1 MNDIM
6 QLYILLI
13 LISVSRCSVF
23 IGFPESSWA
32 TSSDVCSLPV
42 IEKINTTVISNESS
56 NYMDYKKA
64 EKAWTGTVI
73 KYTKWAAFI
82 GCGRSLAPMDS
93 GISVKTTEDCLRHCS
108 DDASTTYFIIKSSRC
123 YCLTYKPE
131 INIGDINDCRTKCSN
146 ASYTPCS
153 SGRSALVFTF
163 VEDLNIESTKAY
175 IEKEC
180 LTTTK
185 DKSKYLIRD
194 CNATYLFGCKNTSSE
209 LIPKSWYEYQEFCLK
224 QGSSVLYKRNTIGN
238 KAKAG
243 ISYWT
248 PIFRSHTVVNGK
260 HTGKEFCLAVSNA
273 ESKYF
278 IVENCTS
285 QFPFLCSGDQMKN
298 MIDNSKSN
306 DRYPRYITLPLP
318 VVVAVILFVII
329 LIFIIVLISTKAF
342 KKIRIY
348 QEKLKKVNER
358 LPGTE
363 FSNYTGIEDTNEE
376 LHDSAYKE
384 LSDNVSQLRTNCHE
398 RKMDTSE
405 DTFDYQDYLVPEQ
418 HYHTI
423 PDVEVHYDAADVA
436 ERNSNKENFDSDDY
450 LEPVI

>member
-13 LISVSRCSVF
+13 LISVSGCSVF

-42 IEKINTTVISNESS
+42 IEKINTTVISNKSS

-82 GCGRSLAPMDS
+82 GCGRSFSPMDS
-93 GISVKTTEDCLRHCS
+93 GISVKTTEDCLRHCT

-123 YCLTYKPE
+123 YCLTYKPV

-163 VEDLNIESTKAY
+163 VEDLNIESTKQY

-260 HTGKEFCLAVSNA
+260 HTGKEFCLAVSNV

-278 IVENCTS
+278 IVENCTF

-306 DRYPRYITLPLP
+306 ERYPRYITLPLP
-318 VVVAVILFVII
+318 VFVAGGIFILLLLMI
-329 LIFIIVLISTKAF
+329 IIVLF
-342 KKIRIY
+342 C
-348 QEKLKKVNER
+348 KLKKR
-358 LPGTE
+358 RHPLLI
-363 FSNYTGIEDTNEE
+363 FSNEMKDGFP
-376 LHDSAYKE
+376 
-384 LSDNVSQLRTNCHE
+384 R
-398 RKMDTSE
+398 
-405 DTFDYQDYLVPEQ
+405 
-418 HYHTI
+418 
-423 PDVEVHYDAADVA
+423 AALP
-436 ERNSNKENFDSDDY
+436 SNKVGLRDTYIDASDAPTRPWAGSYNDVYDDVHKGFIIKLNDNSYDNLLFRILMKTIYCTYHNFVFRMFSFFKLY
-450 LEPVI
+450 LTTTKTN